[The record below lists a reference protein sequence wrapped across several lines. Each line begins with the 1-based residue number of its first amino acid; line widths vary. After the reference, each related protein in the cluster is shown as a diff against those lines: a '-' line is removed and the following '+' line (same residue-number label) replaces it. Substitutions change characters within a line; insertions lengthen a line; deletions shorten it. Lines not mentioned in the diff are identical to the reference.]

1 MLSVVLLIGMASDR
15 PVHTISRFVCMG
27 CKRPS
32 GPCPRGEPEF
42 QHLRSPA
49 AIHVG
54 MSPDCRKLGL
64 GLLEISI
71 AAGTGAD
78 VMAGGAVI
86 LSYHTIPV
94 YVYIN

>member
-1 MLSVVLLIGMASDR
+1 MYGAR
-15 PVHTISRFVCMG
+15 R
-27 CKRPS
+27 
-32 GPCPRGEPEF
+32 
-42 QHLRSPA
+42 PA

-54 MSPDCRKLGL
+54 MSPDCNKLGL

-78 VMAGGAVI
+78 VMAGGVVI
-86 LSYHTIPV
+86 LSYHTIPGSIPV

>member
-1 MLSVVLLIGMASDR
+1 MYG
-15 PVHTISRFVCMG
+15 T
-27 CKRPS
+27 
-32 GPCPRGEPEF
+32 
-42 QHLRSPA
+42 QHPA

-54 MSPDCRKLGL
+54 MSPDCSKLGL

-86 LSYHTIPV
+86 LSYHTIRV
-94 YVYIN
+94 NVYIN